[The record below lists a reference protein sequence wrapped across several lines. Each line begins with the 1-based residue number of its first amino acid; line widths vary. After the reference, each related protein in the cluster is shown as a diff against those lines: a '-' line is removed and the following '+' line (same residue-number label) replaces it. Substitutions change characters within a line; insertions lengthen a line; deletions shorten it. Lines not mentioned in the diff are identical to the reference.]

1 MYKVI
6 TTILLFAVLST
17 TMLAQDAPAK
27 KEKKKRLFKKSQK
40 AKEVVKPVEVPEMPD
55 TPKASQTPKTP
66 KTPVK
71 PEVKT
76 PTVVKDMKAPAEEVE
91 VDKDAP
97 VFEFMEESFD
107 FGSDIIDGEKKTH
120 TFEFTN
126 TGNSPLIIEKVKASC
141 GCTTPNWP
149 KTPIAPGATGEITAT
164 YNSKGRPG
172 KFNKAIRVTSNAATP
187 TKVLY
192 IKGEVQKANPQEGLP
207 VKKKSI
213 VEESN

>member
-1 MYKVI
+1 MYKTI
-6 TTILLFAVLST
+6 TTLLLFAVLST
-17 TMLAQDAPAK
+17 NMFAQEAPAK
-27 KEKKKRLFKKSQK
+27 KEKKKKLFKKAQQ
-40 AKEVVKPVEVPEMPD
+40 AKEVINPVQAPTAP
-55 TPKASQTPKTP
+55 A
-66 KTPVK
+66 TPVK

-76 PTVVKDMKAPAEEVE
+76 PSVVKDMKAPVEEPV
-91 VDKDAP
+91 VDENAP
-97 VFEFMEESFD
+97 AFEFMEESFD
-107 FGSDIIDGEKKTH
+107 FGNDIIDGEKKTH

-126 TGNSPLIIEKVKASC
+126 TGKSPLIIEKVKASC

-172 KFNKAIRVTSNAATP
+172 KFNKAIRITSNAATP

-192 IKGEVQKANPQEGLP
+192 IKGEVQKANPEEGLP

-213 VEESN
+213 VEESQ

>member
-6 TTILLFAVLST
+6 TTILLMAVLSSSVF
-17 TMLAQDAPAK
+17 AQDIV
-27 KEKKKRLFKKSQK
+27 EKKKKKKKLFKKSQQVQ
-40 AKEVVKPVEVPEMPD
+40 EVDNPLQAPATPE
-55 TPKASQTPKTP
+55 TPKAPQAAETPQTPKA
-66 KTPVK
+66 
-71 PEVKT
+71 
-76 PTVVKDMKAPAEEVE
+76 PTVVKDMKAPVEEVP
-91 VDKDAP
+91 VDENAP

-107 FGSDIIDGEKKTH
+107 FGNDIIDGEKKTH
-120 TFEFTN
+120 TFKFTN
-126 TGNSPLIIEKVKASC
+126 TGESPLIIEKVKASC

-149 KTPIAPGATGEITAT
+149 KTPIAPGEVGEITAT

-192 IKGEVQKANPQEGLP
+192 IKGEVQRANPEEGLP

>member
-27 KEKKKRLFKKSQK
+27 KEKKKKLFKKSQQV
-40 AKEVVKPVEVPEMPD
+40 KEDVKPVEAPAITE
-55 TPKASQTPKTP
+55 TPKTP
-66 KTPVK
+66 QTPAK
-71 PEVKT
+71 PEVKS
-76 PTVVKDMKAPAEEVE
+76 PTVVKDMKAPVEEIE
-91 VDKDAP
+91 VDENAP
-97 VFEFMEESFD
+97 TFEFMEESFD
-107 FGSDIIDGEKKTH
+107 FGNDIIDGEKKTH
-120 TFEFTN
+120 TFMFTN
-126 TGNSPLIIEKVKASC
+126 TGKSPLIIEKVKASC
-141 GCTTPNWP
+141 GCTTPDWP

-172 KFNKAIRVTSNAATP
+172 KFNKAIRITSNAATP

-207 VKKKSI
+207 IKKKSI
-213 VEESN
+213 VEESNQ

>member
-17 TMLAQDAPAK
+17 TMLAQDTPAK
-27 KEKKKRLFKKSQK
+27 KEKKKRLFKKSQQ
-40 AKEVVKPVEVPEMPD
+40 AEEVVKPVETPE
-55 TPKASQTPKTP
+55 TPQTPI
-66 KTPVK
+66 K

-97 VFEFMEESFD
+97 VFEFMEEAFD

-172 KFNKAIRVTSNAATP
+172 KFNKAIRITSNAATP

>member
-1 MYKVI
+1 MYKAI
-6 TTILLFAVLST
+6 TTILLMAVLSSSIF
-17 TMLAQDAPAK
+17 AQEAIENK
-27 KEKKKRLFKKSQK
+27 VKKKKLFKKAQK
-40 AKEVVKPVEVPEMPD
+40 AQEVKNPLQAPAVPEKPAV
-55 TPKASQTPKTP
+55 KAPS
-66 KTPVK
+66 
-71 PEVKT
+71 
-76 PTVVKDMKAPAEEVE
+76 VVKDMKAPVEAQE
-91 VDKDAP
+91 VDENAP

-149 KTPIAPGATGEITAT
+149 KTPIAPGEVGEITAT

-172 KFNKAIRVTSNAATP
+172 KFNKVIRITSNAATP

-192 IKGEVQKANPQEGLP
+192 IKGEVQRASPEEGLP

-213 VEESN
+213 VEEAN